1 MVKGNTTGGK
11 NYKKSKHT
19 SIKAPY
25 IERGV
30 DQMWARAVK
39 LLGNR
44 NIQCYCND
52 NKVRICHIRGAMRN
66 RSFVNVGDIVLI
78 SCRELAKKE
87 DRDDEKADILA
98 KLDPEHYHRLK
109 GEAGVNP
116 YLFVQMET
124 ASDKVL
130 ANIKGKDES
139 ELLDFNDDDDIFD
152 RGPVTE
158 EKKPSDEQ
166 EDSDSEKSID
176 IDDI

>member
-19 SIKAPY
+19 SVKAPY
-25 IERGV
+25 IDRAP

-39 LLGNR
+39 ILGNR

-52 NKVRICHIRGAMRN
+52 NKLRICHIRGAMRN
-66 RSFVNVGDIVLI
+66 RSFVNIGDIVLI

-87 DRDDEKADILA
+87 DRDDEKGDILA

-109 GEAGVNP
+109 KEEGVNP
-116 YLFVQMET
+116 YLFQQMET

-130 ANIKGKDES
+130 ATIKGKDAS
-139 ELLDFNDDDDIFD
+139 DLLDIDDDNDIFD
-152 RGPVTE
+152 RTE
-158 EKKPSDEQ
+158 QGEETKPSDEQ
-166 EDSDSEKSID
+166 ESDSEKSID